1 MKMRART
8 AEVEE
13 ASEVRGGKGEGLD
26 KVYIYTHNHNYKE
39 VKVDCISKGE
49 NVVRFKNWGICSLS
63 SVVFYEGGV
72 NIGLN

>member
-49 NVVRFKNWGICSLS
+49 NVVRFKN
-63 SVVFYEGGV
+63 
-72 NIGLN
+72 

>member
-26 KVYIYTHNHNYKE
+26 KSVYIH
-39 VKVDCISKGE
+39 SQPQ
-49 NVVRFKNWGICSLS
+49 L
-63 SVVFYEGGV
+63 
-72 NIGLN
+72 